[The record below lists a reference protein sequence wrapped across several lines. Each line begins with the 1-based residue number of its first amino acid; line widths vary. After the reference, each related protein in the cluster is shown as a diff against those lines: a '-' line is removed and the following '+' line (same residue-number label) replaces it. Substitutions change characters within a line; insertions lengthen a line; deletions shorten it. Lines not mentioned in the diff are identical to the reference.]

1 METSRRE
8 VIKNVGLTGL
18 AEPVLPRVLSANDS
32 ARPSEA
38 PFERIGLNFLFQGD
52 LITNGNRSRDNDWS
66 HLLGHGYACLIACF
80 WIKEVSTKLTFIKS

>member
-1 METSRRE
+1 
-8 VIKNVGLTGL
+8 
-18 AEPVLPRVLSANDS
+18 
-32 ARPSEA
+32 
-38 PFERIGLNFLFQGD
+38 